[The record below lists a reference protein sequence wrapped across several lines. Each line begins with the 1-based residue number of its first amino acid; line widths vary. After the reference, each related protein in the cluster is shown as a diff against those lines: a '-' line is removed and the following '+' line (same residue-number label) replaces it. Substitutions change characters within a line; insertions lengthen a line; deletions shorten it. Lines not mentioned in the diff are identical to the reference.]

1 MTRPYERIMS
11 EQDLREVL
19 LRTTARLFE
28 RRGYAAVTLRLIAA
42 EAGVTTGSLYYY
54 FKDKEEIVRVILETG
69 HRRVYEEVLHA
80 IADLRESAT
89 WAEKVRAGVRAH
101 VATLFEPGSFSAA
114 NIRIY
119 SHVPEHLREEAK
131 PGRRAYERFWI
142 DLLGSGSSPLDVPAR
157 HMAMFLFGAANWT
170 FEWHR
175 EGRETLDEIANDLAR
190 LFIGPEAQDIKD
202 RAATV
207 STRVKAAA
215 RRQSA

>member
-1 MTRPYERIMS
+1 MP
-11 EQDLREVL
+11 EQDLREIL

-28 RRGYAAVTLRLIAA
+28 RNGYAAVTLRSIAA

-54 FKDKEEIVRVILETG
+54 FKDKEEIVRAILETG
-69 HRRVYEEVLHA
+69 HRRVYEEVLRA
-80 IADLRESAT
+80 ISELGESAT
-89 WAEKVRAGVRAH
+89 WTEKVTAGVRAH

-119 SHVPEHLREEAK
+119 AHVPEHLREEAK

-142 DLLGSGSSPLDVPAR
+142 DLLGSANSPLEVPAR
-157 HMAMFLFGAANWT
+157 HQAMFLFGAANWT

-190 LFIGPEAQDIKD
+190 LFIGPETRTVKP
-202 RAATV
+202 RAVGA
-207 STRVKAAA
+207 RRNAAA
-215 RRQSA
+215 RK